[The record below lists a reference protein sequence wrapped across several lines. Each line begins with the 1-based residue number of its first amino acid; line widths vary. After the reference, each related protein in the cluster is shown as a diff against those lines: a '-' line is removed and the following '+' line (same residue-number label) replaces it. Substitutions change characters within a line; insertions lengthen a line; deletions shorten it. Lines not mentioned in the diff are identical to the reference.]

1 MSSTQ
6 AESSSAATPR
16 ESRKKGRMPGSK
28 NFTDHEIFTYIKL
41 IHDRLPTGFGEWDTV
56 YKEYNKWA
64 ESNGFTKRPQ
74 ESLKKQWNQR
84 VNAIKTID
92 DPRCPWDVQLVKKIL
107 QEIEAGHQIY
117 NIDDSDGS
125 TLEGNP
131 NRNSSN
137 SNNANSESAPPPATS
152 QNHPHNILPM
162 GGVGVG
168 AGPFTPFSPSGSSLE
183 QEGFN
188 NPHPRSPIN
197 SPLQSTAEQQQ
208 RRLPQ
213 QIDVAQPSH
222 PPAATPSVQSSSEF
236 RRPSRPQQ
244 SSQDPEIG
252 RFLEFSRQADHEP
265 KTTVHHFLE
274 RESYEKSLQII
285 RLEDKLERIQSR
297 HADELAR
304 LQEKV
309 ERLDRRNRKLE
320 QDNHVLKI
328 KHMLLRGDNGD
339 VKRKRSRI
347 SLDIESEKED
357 GDEESD
363 DEGAAYTV
371 APEAVHEQL

>member
-1 MSSTQ
+1 VTVDV
-6 AESSSAATPR
+6 PNN
-16 ESRKKGRMPGSK
+16 RK
-28 NFTDHEIFTYIKL
+28 L
-41 IHDRLPTGFGEWDTV
+41 TV
-56 YKEYNKWA
+56 A
-64 ESNGFTKRPQ
+64 LAR
-74 ESLKKQWNQR
+74 NQR

-131 NRNSSN
+131 NRNSN
-137 SNNANSESAPPPATS
+137 SNNTNSESAPPPATS
-152 QNHPHNILPM
+152 QNHQHNILPM
-162 GGVGVG
+162 GGVGTA

-197 SPLQSTAEQQQ
+197 SPLQATAEQQQ

-213 QIDVAQPSH
+213 QIDGAQPSH
-222 PPAATPSVQSSSEF
+222 PPAATPLVQPSNEF

-328 KHMLLRGDNGD
+328 KHMLLRGESGD
-339 VKRKRSRI
+339 GKRKRSRI

-363 DEGAAYTV
+363 EGAAYTV